1 MAGTVH
7 YRCMFTVE
15 DFYSWLESTW
25 KELLRAESFLPWL
38 LALPYALSNGT
49 RISIAGPTWT
59 VTSSQK
65 SPRSHGIPKHRGS
78 GRGEA
83 FLGLQLLYKRL
94 PLGRSSTLPVR
105 RLRGLTALSDPRC
118 QPLQGQCEARALR
131 TIVSAQFK
139 GGPWGLASPGR

>member
-1 MAGTVH
+1 MAGTVR

-25 KELLRAESFLPWL
+25 KELLGAESFFPWL
-38 LALPYALSNGT
+38 LALPYALSNRA
-49 RISIAGPTWT
+49 RISIAGPPWT

-65 SPRSHGIPKHRGS
+65 SPRSHGISKHRGF

-105 RLRGLTALSDPRC
+105 RLRGLTSLSDSRC
-118 QPLQGQCEARALR
+118 LSLQGQCEARALR
-131 TIVSAQFK
+131 TIVSARFQ
-139 GGPWGLASPGR
+139 GGPWVLSSPGR